1 VDLQDREPAC
11 LKCFIFPQIKSRKK
25 NRQVA
30 LQYTSSL
37 KALKDEGLVSKPGIK
52 SEIEKLKTD
61 LSNDHLRKMLNMM
74 YDEQNRTE
82 ELLTNR

>member
-1 VDLQDREPAC
+1 MV
-11 LKCFIFPQIKSRKK
+11 SRKK

-30 LQYTSSL
+30 LHYTSSL
-37 KALKDEGLVSKPGIK
+37 NALTNEGLGSNPSLQ

-61 LSNDHLRKMLNMM
+61 LTNDHLRKMLNMM